1 MKLSLCMIVKNEGAV
16 LGQCLESVRGLVD
29 EVIIVDTG
37 SSDKTREIAQ
47 HFVGE
52 VGGSVVDFTWVDD
65 FSAAR
70 NESLKHATGDWIL
83 VLDADEV
90 IAQQDHA
97 KIKQA
102 IKKASEKSDKS
113 DKTGAKVQGF
123 YLKTRNYLPREQ
135 GFDFTSSKGDRKGK
149 Y

>member
-1 MKLSLCMIVKNEGAV
+1 MKLSLGMIVKNEEAV

-70 NESLKHATGDWIL
+70 NESFMKVSPNALRI
-83 VLDADEV
+83 VLR
-90 IAQQDHA
+90 
-97 KIKQA
+97 
-102 IKKASEKSDKS
+102 S
-113 DKTGAKVQGF
+113 
-123 YLKTRNYLPREQ
+123 PEQ
-135 GFDFTSSKGDRKGK
+135 RACAFLLF
-149 Y
+149 